1 MKHSF
6 LIIGLSQ
13 FGRQAARKLVMLGED
28 VLAVD
33 IDMEKVDRISGE
45 VDARQGDCLDEAVL
59 QALDLPGYDHV
70 IIAISEDIQAS
81 ALVTT
86 LVKEMGAKHII
97 CQSYDE
103 KHSRLLHRIGADYV
117 VCPEVDMGER
127 IARKFSADLLDFIPL
142 SGDQSIAEIN
152 VPAGWI
158 GKTLRELN
166 VRAEHGVNVI
176 GIRAPGTQFLDTNL
190 NPDRRFGEKDTL
202 MVIGRSKNIARMLQ

>member
-13 FGRQAARKLVMLGED
+13 FGRQAARKLVLLGED

-33 IDMEKVDRISGE
+33 IDLDKVDRISGE
-45 VDARQGDCLDEAVL
+45 VDARQGDCLDETVL
-59 QALDLPGYDHV
+59 QALDIPGYDHV
-70 IIAISEDIQAS
+70 IVAISEDIQAS

-86 LVKEMGAKHII
+86 LVKEMGAKHVI

-103 KHSRLLHRIGADYV
+103 KHSRLLRRIGADYV

-152 VPAGWI
+152 APPSWV
-158 GKTLRELN
+158 GKSLRELD
-166 VRAEHGVNVI
+166 VRVRYGINVI
-176 GIRAPGTQFLDTNL
+176 GIRAPGSEFLDTNL
-190 NPDRRFGEKDTL
+190 NPDRRFGEGDSL
-202 MVIGRSKNIARMLQ
+202 MVIGRSENIARMLK

>member
-33 IDMEKVDRISGE
+33 LDLEKVDRIAGE

-59 QALDLPGYDHV
+59 QALDIPGYDHV
-70 IIAISEDIQAS
+70 IVAISEDIQAS

-97 CQSYDE
+97 CQSYDD
-103 KHSRLLHRIGADYV
+103 KHSRLLRRIGADYV

-152 VPAGWI
+152 LPSGWT

-166 VRAEHGVNVI
+166 VRVEYGVNVI
-176 GIRAPGTQFLDTNL
+176 GFRIPGSEFLETSL
-190 NPDRRFGEKDTL
+190 NPDRKFGENDSL
-202 MVIGRSKNIARMLQ
+202 MVIGKSENIARMLK